1 MLAGA
6 LTFAAFQLLV
16 GSGGHSSDSL
26 RAAKLVERAR
36 ADQLALFTTWRNAWM
51 GLRDLDATGLRFWSL
66 HCHFDDAGILKA
78 RHLIRNGRSRK
89 SMCPVWFQGGGTR
102 ADEAAGI
109 DSPLGHSSRER
120 VRQLR
125 AGVLRLLDSAAV
137 VAPTDAWVLG
147 QRVRLYADQGDFDR
161 AVAIATSECRA
172 SPAAC
177 ALLAGF
183 ALASGGNWKS
193 AAAAFEFARKEMSQE
208 ERCANLD
215 ISFLIDA
222 RTRDRHG
229 KLACSVKDSIANRFW
244 WLADPLFA
252 QPGNERVA
260 VHLYRRMLVSL
271 RSALD
276 VDEHIDW
283 RPAYGGLAAS
293 EMYVRYGLPSVAF
306 YHPMEHM
313 SHNSWLGWP
322 YKPVNSSH
330 EYYMPRY
337 HTTPPYDVAASR
349 RPMGPADV
357 ADVAPRWD
365 EKHRTFD
372 DEWWP
377 LEHFARTAPLLAMDM
392 QTAAFRRR
400 GGPLLAV
407 ATDPRSRLISDAA
420 LRDYTA
426 LLFVSQG
433 PGDTVLKASRPAAMT
448 AAGTLPLSIQARPGA
463 HIVSAEVVA
472 LERDSAAAAR
482 ARWAVT
488 LPEGLDALPAGQL
501 AMSDAALFAAPQ
513 SDDALPRSL
522 PGLMERMLPTTTL
535 RVPRVG
541 VFVEMYGIA
550 QGDPVELTLTVIA
563 DERAGLLRRIG
574 NRLGITDPDGQ
585 AFVVRW
591 RDDQPGTASSA
602 ESVGGVVVQTR
613 SIVLNLGALSPGKY
627 RLVVG
632 ASRPGEAVVI
642 TSREFAV
649 AR

>member
-1 MLAGA
+1 
-6 LTFAAFQLLV
+6 
-16 GSGGHSSDSL
+16 
-26 RAAKLVERAR
+26 
-36 ADQLALFTTWRNAWM
+36 
-51 GLRDLDATGLRFWSL
+51 
-66 HCHFDDAGILKA
+66 
-78 RHLIRNGRSRK
+78 
-89 SMCPVWFQGGGTR
+89 
-102 ADEAAGI
+102 
-109 DSPLGHSSRER
+109 
-120 VRQLR
+120 
-125 AGVLRLLDSAAV
+125 
-137 VAPTDAWVLG
+137 
-147 QRVRLYADQGDFDR
+147 
-161 AVAIATSECRA
+161 
-172 SPAAC
+172 
-177 ALLAGF
+177 
-183 ALASGGNWKS
+183 
-193 AAAAFEFARKEMSQE
+193 
-208 ERCANLD
+208 
-215 ISFLIDA
+215 
-222 RTRDRHG
+222 
-229 KLACSVKDSIANRFW
+229 
-244 WLADPLFA
+244 
-252 QPGNERVA
+252 
-260 VHLYRRMLVSL
+260 
-271 RSALD
+271 
-276 VDEHIDW
+276 
-283 RPAYGGLAAS
+283 
-293 EMYVRYGLPSVAF
+293 
-306 YHPMEHM
+306 
-313 SHNSWLGWP
+313 
-322 YKPVNSSH
+322 
-330 EYYMPRY
+330 
-337 HTTPPYDVAASR
+337 
-349 RPMGPADV
+349 
-357 ADVAPRWD
+357 
-365 EKHRTFD
+365 
-372 DEWWP
+372 
-377 LEHFARTAPLLAMDM
+377 MDM

-448 AAGTLPLSIQARPGA
+448 AAGTLPLSMQARPGA

-613 SIVLNLGALSPGKY
+613 SIVLNLGALSP
-627 RLVVG
+627 
-632 ASRPGEAVVI
+632 
-642 TSREFAV
+642 
-649 AR
+649 ARRW